1 MEQTAKNIKD
11 QMTFE
16 LIIQILK
23 EHGITTDKEIQDRL
37 TNLVKLSSMDEE
49 LKQRVIEQIK
59 H

>member
-1 MEQTAKNIKD
+1 MERTAKNIKD

-37 TNLVKLSSMDEE
+37 TNQVKLSSMDEE

>member
-23 EHGITTDKEIQDRL
+23 EHGIATDKEIQDRL
-37 TNLVKLSSMDEE
+37 TNQVKLSSMDEE

>member
-16 LIIQILK
+16 LLIEILK

-37 TNLVKLSSMDEE
+37 TNQVKLSSMDEE

>member
-16 LIIQILK
+16 LIVQLLK

-37 TNLVKLSSMDEE
+37 TNQVKLSSMDEE
-49 LKQRVIEQIK
+49 LKQRVIELIK

>member
-37 TNLVKLSSMDEE
+37 TNQVKLSSMDEE

>member
-16 LIIQILK
+16 LILQILK
-23 EHGITTDKEIQDRL
+23 EHGITTDKEVQDRL
-37 TNLVKLSSMDEE
+37 TNQVKLSSMDEE

>member
-1 MEQTAKNIKD
+1 MEHTAKNIKD

-16 LIIQILK
+16 LLIEILK
-23 EHGITTDKEIQDRL
+23 EHGITTDKEVQDRL
-37 TNLVKLSSMDEE
+37 TNQVKLSSMDEE

>member
-1 MEQTAKNIKD
+1 MEQTAKDIKN

>member
-1 MEQTAKNIKD
+1 MERTAKNIKD

-23 EHGITTDKEIQDRL
+23 EHGITTNKEIQDRL
-37 TNLVKLSSMDEE
+37 TNQVKLSSMDEE

>member
-1 MEQTAKNIKD
+1 MEHTAKNIKD

-16 LIIQILK
+16 LLIEILK

-37 TNLVKLSSMDEE
+37 TNQVKLSSMDEE

>member
-23 EHGITTDKEIQDRL
+23 ERGITTDKEIQDRL

>member
-16 LIIQILK
+16 LILQILK

>member
-1 MEQTAKNIKD
+1 MEHTAKNIKD

-16 LIIQILK
+16 LLIQILK

-37 TNLVKLSSMDEE
+37 TNQVKLSSMDEE

>member
-16 LIIQILK
+16 LILQILK
-23 EHGITTDKEIQDRL
+23 EHGITTDKEVQDRL
-37 TNLVKLSSMDEE
+37 TNQVKLSSMNEE
-49 LKQRVIEQIK
+49 LKQRIIEQIK

>member
-16 LIIQILK
+16 LLIQILK

-37 TNLVKLSSMDEE
+37 TNQVKLSSMDEE